1 MKKLVVVLFPVVLL
15 ACHSASKTTK
25 GAASNTLSAAE
36 QKEGFQ
42 LLFDGSS
49 KNGWHIYNNRSDGA
63 AWKVTDGVLYLDK
76 AAKRAGAGAGDLV
89 TNEEYENF
97 HLKLD
102 WKIDTAGNSGI
113 IFLSNEDPKYQA
125 PYATGPEMQIID
137 NTGHRDARINKHK
150 AGDLYDLIAATP
162 QNAHPWG
169 QWNTIELIINKGK
182 LEYFQNGVKVVTTTL
197 WDENWKNM
205 VANSKFKNWTD
216 FAKYTK
222 GHIVLQDHGDQVW
235 FRNIRIKQ
243 L

>member
-1 MKKLVVVLFPVVLL
+1 
-15 ACHSASKTTK
+15 
-25 GAASNTLSAAE
+25 LSAAE
-36 QKEGFQ
+36 QKDGFQ
-42 LLFDGSS
+42 LLFDGTT
-49 KNGWHIYNNRSDGA
+49 KNGWHVYNNRSDGA
-63 AWKVTDGVLYLDK
+63 AWKVTDGVLYMDK
-76 AAKRAGAGAGDLV
+76 AAKRTGAGGGDLV
-89 TNEEYENF
+89 TNDEYENF

-113 IFLSNEDPKYQA
+113 IFLSNEDPKYPA
-125 PYATGPEMQIID
+125 PYTTGPEMQIID

-162 QNAHPWG
+162 QNANPWG
-169 QWNTIELIINKGK
+169 QWNSVELIINKGQ
-182 LEYFQNGVKVVTTTL
+182 LEYYQNGTKVVTTTL

-205 VANSKFKNWTD
+205 VANSKFKTWAD
-216 FAKYTK
+216 FAKFTK